1 MKEEKFWLFLVETA
15 FQFKYKILLIKS
27 LICLRLNRL
36 ATWSAV
42 LICHQRDLFTQ
53 INPFTAGMKTQKF
66 LWILKDQ
73 NLRLQFG
80 DTCLLVGPL
89 LEPLDVVY
97 LLFVIHQDWNL
108 CRVEETTTFI
118 VGYTLGPVSLWTA
131 TAISFDRLFAL
142 KLAMRHTGV
151 VTIKKTYAVII
162 TFWVMSMVLSSS
174 YVAESL
180 VSFWHSHLTVT
191 SCLAIA
197 IPSCAVIFRWLR
209 RQQTR
214 PSRHSVRLLNER
226 QSPHHSQS
234 KVVTVCR
241 NFFGLWLLKLWKI
254 RIAYRQ
260 WRSHKGMCACIHRRE
275 PEWTQIQTW
284 ETTHGE
290 NGLSLKQDGVLYSC
304 FWQALT
310 KSVLH
315 ITWCS

>member
-1 MKEEKFWLFLVETA
+1 
-15 FQFKYKILLIKS
+15 
-27 LICLRLNRL
+27 
-36 ATWSAV
+36 
-42 LICHQRDLFTQ
+42 
-53 INPFTAGMKTQKF
+53 MKTQKF

-142 KLAMRHTGV
+142 KLAMRHTEV

-180 VSFWHSHLTVT
+180 VSHSHLTVA

-241 NFFGLWLLKLWKI
+241 NFFGLWLLK
-254 RIAYRQ
+254 
-260 WRSHKGMCACIHRRE
+260 H
-275 PEWTQIQTW
+275 
-284 ETTHGE
+284 
-290 NGLSLKQDGVLYSC
+290 
-304 FWQALT
+304 
-310 KSVLH
+310 
-315 ITWCS
+315 